1 MASIHN
7 DAARFINLMAQL
19 ADRHYYPRTSVLQE
33 LPSQSAP
40 SYLDLL
46 PVDLQIS
53 IYNQFVISNYS
64 DWLRFSKVLEP
75 PLLAADKESLR
86 QKIITETARYQL
98 TKLRQ
103 QLDPALQPHEH
114 LLRYIFQEA
123 FFPAYTAQNRYP
135 LWAELA
141 ARDAQLEELFL
152 LTSRLAPDSDE
163 ISTLLTNRSKYRASR
178 IAFALFNSLI
188 GNLICCFVTY
198 KIIRYAQVKI
208 GQTALPLT
216 TSFLRTHV
224 PSMIILA
231 KRADI
236 AARYIIAHFLNPIL
250 HLLVKTK
257 IAAKQYILLDI
268 FIEPLEHIGTVLRF
282 CARGVFKPAFWV
294 VIASGRIGYLLHN
307 AILYLREKH
316 QQQYWAG
323 GTRIAMRVWMDLTTN
338 GSRAAVLQ
346 R

>member
-1 MASIHN
+1 MTAIHQ

-19 ADRHYYPRTSVLQE
+19 ADRHYYPQTSVLQE
-33 LPSQSAP
+33 LPSRSAP

-75 PLLAADKESLR
+75 PRLEANAESHR

-114 LLRYIFQEA
+114 LLRHIFQEA

-135 LWAELA
+135 SLSEYAT
-141 ARDAQLEELFL
+141 RNAQLEEVIQ
-152 LTSRLAPDSDE
+152 LTSRLTPQSPE
-163 ISTLLTNRSKYRASR
+163 ITALLADRSKYRVAR
-178 IAFALFNSLI
+178 VAFALFNSLI
-188 GNLICCFVTY
+188 GNLICWFVTY

-236 AARYIIAHFLNPIL
+236 AARYIIAHFLNPTL

-257 IAAKQYILLDI
+257 MAAKQYILLDI
-268 FIEPLEHIGTVLRF
+268 FIEPLEYIGTVLRF

-294 VIASGRIGYLLHN
+294 VVVSGRIGYLLHN

-338 GSRAAVLQ
+338 GS
-346 R
+346 